1 VGTDRVLPFP
11 VQEQRNLHAVQA
23 HNQDIG
29 YLLARGE
36 HGLKH
41 GPIRNGQENPTVG
54 TSEMFMQNGRVN
66 FGDLHVLFTMEP
78 TLPIFKMIRRMASR
92 DGISARHVLG
102 SGA

>member
-1 VGTDRVLPFP
+1 MGTDRVLPFP
-11 VQEQRNLHAVQA
+11 LQEQRNLHAVQA

-29 YLLARGE
+29 Y
-36 HGLKH
+36 LKH

-102 SGA
+102 SRA